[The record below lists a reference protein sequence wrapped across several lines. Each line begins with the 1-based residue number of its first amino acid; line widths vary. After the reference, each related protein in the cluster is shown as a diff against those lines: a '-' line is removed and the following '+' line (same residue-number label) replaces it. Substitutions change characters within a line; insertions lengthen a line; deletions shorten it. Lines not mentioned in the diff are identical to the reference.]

1 MSNMKKFAEL
11 ISKDEN
17 VKKELDA
24 ALAGV
29 AKDDKEAF
37 AAAVSKVAAAH
48 GFTLTA
54 NDYAGGNKELSE
66 EEMQAVAGGVLYNCK
81 QPAIDYIQQ
90 EMCKVHGN

>member
-1 MSNMKKFAEL
+1 MS
-11 ISKDEN
+11 SKDEN

-29 AKDDKEAF
+29 AKDDIEAF

-54 NDYAGGNKELSE
+54 NDCTGEMKEISE
-66 EEMQAVAGGVLYNCK
+66 NELEAVAGGDCGPLFAAYNVVKYVCDK
-81 QPAIDYIQQ
+81 SNYF
-90 EMCKVHGN
+90 